1 MSTLDKAFIRAY
13 TKDTDSQ
20 TARPNGTPTEGE
32 AAESAQVVQP
42 GTFQSAADL
51 YTGSTHR
58 AHQSHVEDGAEA
70 STPHVQFSQPVQY
83 TEFAYVSPYH
93 QTSAPEAPVE
103 ADRQPPTPV
112 PPADSPPNQLAETDD
127 PITDE
132 AKQALASAA
141 TLKIPQPL
149 QLPSVFEALAG
160 DEQAEEAAK
169 EFSPDW
175 EVDRFVW
182 PEICERLLKVESRY
196 FEHVGQRLQAA
207 TEQGRHVLMIA
218 GSRRG
223 EGRTSLALCLARC
236 AAESGVNVAIV
247 DADIRN
253 PQLGTRLGMET
264 PCSWLEVVAGKAP
277 LDEAA
282 VASVEDRLTLFPL
295 AGSEDIQIESGDKRL
310 LALVQEI
317 SSHYPLVIVDT
328 GPLAAEEC
336 HSFADTNRC
345 PVDAAI
351 VVRDLRY
358 TTEKKAAA
366 TAEQL
371 QQSGI
376 QAVGIAE
383 NFKST

>member
-20 TARPNGTPTEGE
+20 TARPKGTPTEGE
-32 AAESAQVVQP
+32 AVESAQVVQP

-51 YTGSTHR
+51 HTGSTHR
-58 AHQSHVEDGAEA
+58 AHQSHGEDGAEA

-83 TEFAYVSPYH
+83 TEFAYVSPYD
-93 QTSAPEAPVE
+93 QTPLPDAPAE
-103 ADRQPPTPV
+103 DRDQQPTPM
-112 PPADSPPNQLAETDD
+112 PPAENAPNQVVETDD
-127 PITDE
+127 RITDE
-132 AKQALASAA
+132 AKQALTTAA

-149 QLPSVFEALAG
+149 QLPSVFEAPAS
-160 DEQAEEAAK
+160 DEAADTAK
-169 EFSPDW
+169 DFSPDW

-182 PEICERLLKVESRY
+182 PDICEQLLKVESRY
-196 FEHVGQRLQAA
+196 FEHVGQRLKAA
-207 TEQGRHVLMIA
+207 TERGRHVLMIA

-247 DADIRN
+247 DADLTN

-264 PCSWLEVVAGKAP
+264 PCSWLEVIAGKAP

-295 AGSEDIQIESGDKRL
+295 AGSEDIQVQSGDKRL
-310 LALVQEI
+310 LALVKEI

-328 GPLAAEEC
+328 GPLAAEES
-336 HSFADTNRC
+336 HPFADTNKC

>member
-13 TKDTDSQ
+13 TKDTDAQ
-20 TARPNGTPTEGE
+20 VVRPNDAAADGD
-32 AAESAQVVQP
+32 AAESAPATQT
-42 GTFQSAADL
+42 GSFQSAADL

-58 AHQSHVEDGAEA
+58 AHSSHGQDGAEG
-70 STPHVQFSQPVQY
+70 STPHVQFSPPVQY

-93 QTSAPEAPVE
+93 QAPPPDAPSQ
-103 ADRQPPTPV
+103 QPTAV
-112 PPADSPPNQLAETDD
+112 RPPENAPNQVAGADD
-127 PITDE
+127 PTTDE
-132 AKQALASAA
+132 VKQTLESAA
-141 TLKIPQPL
+141 SLKIPQPL
-149 QLPSVFEALAG
+149 QLPSVFEAPASDG
-160 DEQAEEAAK
+160 QAEDAAK

-182 PEICERLLKVESRY
+182 PDVCERLLDVESRY
-196 FEHVGQRLQAA
+196 FKHVGQRLKTA

-236 AAESGVNVAIV
+236 AAEAGVSVAIV
-247 DADIRN
+247 DADFQN

-264 PCSWLEVVAGKAP
+264 PCSWLKVVAGKAP
-277 LDEAA
+277 LHEAA
-282 VASVEDRLTLFPL
+282 VASIGDHLTLFPL
-295 AGSEDIQIESGDKRL
+295 AGLEHVQIRNGDRRL
-310 LALVQEI
+310 VALVEEI
-317 SSHYPLVIVDT
+317 SSHYPLVILDT
-328 GPLAAEEC
+328 GPLGAEDC
-336 HSFADTNRC
+336 HPFADTDNC

-351 VVRDLRY
+351 VVRDLRH

-371 QQSGI
+371 QQSGV